1 MINITQEMYKI
12 SLDVIPKLVRIN
24 KLILES
30 TNL

>member
-12 SLDVIPKLVRIN
+12 SLGVIPKLARIN